1 MASCQMENHAG
12 FCLTTNDCPIF
23 VVIGSTQAIL
33 LVIIKLLLMM
43 MMI

>member
-23 VVIGSTQAIL
+23 VIIGGTQAIL